1 MPVNR
6 NALIRYKTID
16 ACLRNRRKKW
26 TLEKLIDA
34 VSDALYELEGIDK
47 GISKRTIQAD
57 MQMMRSDKLGYNAP
71 IIVLEKKYYTYEDAG
86 YSITRIPLSDQDLAR
101 MNEAVEMLRQ
111 FKGFSHFSDL
121 NEVVQK
127 LEDHVYAAAHQTEPV
142 IDFEKNEQLKGLEFL
157 EPLYNAIIQRKSLQ
171 IKYCSFKAREAAV
184 FQFHV
189 WWLKE
194 FKNRWFCVGV
204 KKKDGSLLTLA
215 LDRME
220 TLSVDEVE
228 PYIPN
233 KNLSVEQY
241 YRDVI
246 GVTVSEN
253 LRKQIVKIFVNHENA
268 PYVQTKPLHVS
279 QELIERRDD
288 GIVIAIKVQL
298 NFELEKEI
306 LGFGDGMVVLE
317 PERLR
322 KRVNDRLIRAVG
334 LYTLLSHSPG
344 SQDQI

>member
-57 MQMMRSDKLGYNAP
+57 LQMMRSDKLGYNAP

-86 YSITRIPLSDQDLAR
+86 YSITRIPVSDHDLSR

-127 LEDHVYAAAHQTEPV
+127 LEDHVYAAAHQTQPV

-157 EPLYNAIIQRKSLQ
+157 EPLYHSVIRRKTIQ
-171 IKYCSFKAREAAV
+171 IKYCSFRAREAAV
-184 FQFHV
+184 FHFHA

-194 FKNRWFCVGV
+194 FKNRWFCIGV
-204 KKKDGSLLTLA
+204 KKTSGVILTLA
-215 LDRME
+215 LDRIE
-220 TLSVDEVE
+220 ALSVDDSV
-228 PYIPN
+228 PYIAN
-233 KNLSVEQY
+233 ENLSVENY

-253 LRKQIVKIFVNHENA
+253 LRKQTVKIFVNTENA
-268 PYVQTKPLHVS
+268 PYVRTKPLHAS
-279 QELIERRDD
+279 QELIEKRDD

-306 LGFGDGMVVLE
+306 LGFGDGMIVLE

-322 KRVNDRLIRAVG
+322 KRINVRLNRATA
-334 LYTLLSHSPG
+334 LYLEMLPSG
-344 SQDQI
+344 